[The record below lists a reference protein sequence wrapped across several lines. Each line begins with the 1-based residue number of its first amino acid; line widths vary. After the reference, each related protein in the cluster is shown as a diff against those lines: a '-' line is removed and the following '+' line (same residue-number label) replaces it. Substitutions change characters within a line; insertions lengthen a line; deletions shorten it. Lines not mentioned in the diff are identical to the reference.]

1 MSATSFGS
9 RAIVARPGVRTKC
22 GSLFLRPSR
31 ILAFPLH
38 DDDRL
43 PDGPRAPGSAG
54 AGAGA
59 DAGRRTP
66 DAGRRTPDAG
76 RRTPDAAGAGTEH
89 PTPARDDACVVA
101 TRYIT
106 TFKWQVNVNAGRH
119 RVFRVL
125 SSPKLPPCLSNTRN
139 RTIVLIVFVYGNR
152 PDSRDSGRKK
162 SSEHRRCIS
171 RDSGRKKS
179 RLSK

>member
-59 DAGRRTP
+59 
-66 DAGRRTPDAG
+66 DAG

-139 RTIVLIVFVYGNR
+139 RTIVLILFVYGNR